1 MHNIKNIFGGISI
14 RVFGLVLMFTCLCSY
29 AREWQAKLRE
39 LQESSAKLNK
49 NPHRRSPSKDGPPP
63 LSALPLLA
71 PPQISITPS
80 ITKRTSPHLTQIKKE
95 SPIKMDSNGALNL
108 ASSPSPPAMASNE
121 LTSTSDG
128 SRSPAT
134 HQRAMNFGVETCV
147 VCGDRASGKSTPK
160 SYALVVSY

>member
-1 MHNIKNIFGGISI
+1 M
-14 RVFGLVLMFTCLCSY
+14 
-29 AREWQAKLRE
+29 RE

-49 NPHRRSPSKDGPPP
+49 NPRRSPSKDGPQPP

-80 ITKRTSPHLTQIKKE
+80 TKRTSPSSHLTHIKKE

-108 ASSPSPPAMASNE
+108 ASSPSPPAASSE

-128 SRSPAT
+128 ARSPAN
-134 HQRAMNFGVETCV
+134 HQRAMSFGVETCV
-147 VCGDRASGKSTPK
+147 VCGDRASGKSQFVRCTVTAKLPK
-160 SYALVVSY
+160 TAHFVFERAKRATIVKHLQAV